1 LQVAELADDFLLPL
15 NLAWIYSFK
24 LLNLILFFELI
35 LDKTTPSV
43 QHFTQSVVQ
52 PLGHLQ
58 FSLPRQRGCLGIG
71 LVGIVP
77 DVMRDEPLHV
87 ADGAFRKELFFG
99 FAQFANESLYV
110 LNENVISSNH
120 DLLLLWLLH
129 FF

>member
-1 LQVAELADDFLLPL
+1 MQVAELADDFLLPL

-35 LDKTTPSV
+35 LDKTTPPV

-87 ADGAFRKELFFG
+87 ADGAFREELFLSL
-99 FAQFANESLYV
+99 AQLTNEALHIFD
-110 LNENVISSNH
+110 ENVISSNH
-120 DLLLLWLLH
+120 DLLLLRLLQL
-129 FF
+129 F